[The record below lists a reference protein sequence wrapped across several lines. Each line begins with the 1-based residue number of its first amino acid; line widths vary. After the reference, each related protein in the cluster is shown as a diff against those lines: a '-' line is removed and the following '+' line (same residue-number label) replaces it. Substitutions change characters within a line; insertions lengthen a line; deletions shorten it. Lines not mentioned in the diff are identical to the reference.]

1 MSHKTKVLA
10 KPNMDIPV
18 DILQKAEHLIL
29 PPSPIKKVEE
39 ILASPLRSITTVQG
53 QLSKIESTKT
63 VKVNGT
69 DTVIR
74 TISIEENGKKIDVT
88 LWREMAEEDLKI
100 GQYLS
105 ISHCMLNEWQ
115 LHRSLNT
122 TRNSKIQI
130 IQPLTTTVRGNIDSI
145 TLNDIAVEIALKEDS
160 KEEYKDFSVDLAII
174 RSVFPDTLQ
183 VRVEDLENYL
193 LQKLPILVELIVQGS
208 NVQNMHLIE
217 RPAGCMDYD
226 AEQ

>member
-1 MSHKTKVLA
+1 
-10 KPNMDIPV
+10 
-18 DILQKAEHLIL
+18 
-29 PPSPIKKVEE
+29 
-39 ILASPLRSITTVQG
+39 
-53 QLSKIESTKT
+53 
-63 VKVNGT
+63 
-69 DTVIR
+69 
-74 TISIEENGKKIDVT
+74 
-88 LWREMAEEDLKI
+88 MAEEDLKI

-115 LHRSLNT
+115 LHKSLNT

-160 KEEYKDFSVDLAII
+160 KEQYKDFSVDLAII
-174 RSVFPDTLQ
+174 RSVFPETLQ
-183 VRVEDLENYL
+183 VRIEDLENYL

-208 NVQNMHLIE
+208 NVQNMQLIE
-217 RPAGCMDYD
+217 QPAGRMDYD

>member
-1 MSHKTKVLA
+1 
-10 KPNMDIPV
+10 
-18 DILQKAEHLIL
+18 
-29 PPSPIKKVEE
+29 
-39 ILASPLRSITTVQG
+39 
-53 QLSKIESTKT
+53 
-63 VKVNGT
+63 
-69 DTVIR
+69 
-74 TISIEENGKKIDVT
+74 
-88 LWREMAEEDLKI
+88 MAEEDLKI

-217 RPAGCMDYD
+217 QTAGCMDYD